1 MAERTC
7 VERTDANFATPF
19 FGKVVAYNGTEVG
32 LNDGAVEC
40 GNEEVEQ
47 QKERDYHTPDCIFV
61 CLAHEL
67 RRGG

>member
-1 MAERTC
+1 M
-7 VERTDANFATPF
+7 D
-19 FGKVVAYNGTEVG
+19 
-32 LNDGAVEC
+32 DGAVEC